1 MSAAGFYVETFG
13 ARELTRDGGATVTRV
28 VLDLGGLTLFIE
40 HAPEAGPSATPPNR
54 GIEHI
59 GLAVDDLDGT
69 VADLKRRG
77 IAFVIDITDV
87 RPGFAPPS
95 SMGRTG
101 FGSSCCS
108 AADPISSRPVAP
120 PSAGSGRAAPG
131 RCPEPSPERRAP
143 PSSV

>member
-1 MSAAGFYVETFG
+1 MTFRFEHLHLRSQDAVSAAGFYVETFG
-13 ARELTRDGGATVTRV
+13 ARELSRDGGATVTRV

-87 RPGFAPPS
+87 RPGL
-95 SMGRTG
+95 RTAFLDG
-101 FGSSCCS
+101 PDGVR
-108 AADPISSRPVAP
+108 IELLQR
-120 PSAGSGRAAPG
+120 G
-131 RCPEPSPERRAP
+131 
-143 PSSV
+143 